1 MSEPDA
7 DEDESVRFQYFHA
20 KNPAIEHTAKV
31 PIAMPAIAPLE
42 SPVEVGLK
50 IWYTS
55 PDPGGE
61 FGGEN
66 TLHKG
71 ALGSVNDSVKP
82 GMQYESIAVPSVS
95 GNEARAAIGNWSD
108 GLQSPETGSSRIPN

>member
-1 MSEPDA
+1 
-7 DEDESVRFQYFHA
+7 
-20 KNPAIEHTAKV
+20 
-31 PIAMPAIAPLE
+31 
-42 SPVEVGLK
+42 
-50 IWYTS
+50 
-55 PDPGGE
+55 
-61 FGGEN
+61 
-66 TLHKG
+66 LHKG